1 MDDVKTDGKTNLA
14 VIDKDTGEI
23 LGETTIKDGM
33 KVKIVTVNQ
42 QNDSLNSLVA
52 VNSDLLFIKLF
63 GGNSDMLCDKLSNS
77 EVAMLVFLSKY
88 VCYED
93 CVLRMNGERNAH
105 AMSMK
110 ELAQLHHMKPNTFRK
125 IMASLKAHRVIG
137 VHETGSVNNNQTKWI
152 TVNPY
157 VMCRGLKVQ
166 RWVADFYADSEW
178 NASKK
183 KSTVVDEAITK
194 AQAETDS
201 TTTNNTS
208 NETKQVQPSLEE
220 RKTKR
225 EDDEFS
231 DLFD

>member
-1 MDDVKTDGKTNLA
+1 M
-14 VIDKDTGEI
+14 
-23 LGETTIKDGM
+23 
-33 KVKIVTVNQ
+33 
-42 QNDSLNSLVA
+42 
-52 VNSDLLFIKLF
+52 
-63 GGNSDMLCDKLSNS
+63 
-77 EVAMLVFLSKY
+77 
-88 VCYED
+88 
-93 CVLRMNGERNAH
+93 
-105 AMSMK
+105 
-110 ELAQLHHMKPNTFRK
+110 
-125 IMASLKAHRVIG
+125 G
-137 VHETGSVNNNQTKWI
+137 VVR
-152 TVNPY
+152 
-157 VMCRGLKVQ
+157 CRGLKVQ